1 MPTQNRNE
9 NKNDPSNSGE
19 GPSDAIPAGALTL
32 PQYSRYVLVSTA
44 GTITGQLK
52 GDTSDKAYALP
63 VGLHKLAFKS
73 VTSSATIVG
82 FFVY

>member
-1 MPTQNRNE
+1 VPEQNRNE
-9 NKNDPSNSGE
+9 NKNDPSNAGE

-32 PQYSRYVLVSTA
+32 PRYSRYVLVSTG

-52 GDTSDKAYALP
+52 GDTSDKAYIIPAG
-63 VGLHKLAFKS
+63 VHKLAFKS

-82 FFVY
+82 WFIY